1 MLGCVSANVPTE
13 CMAGTRQ
20 VSGCAVLGAGVW
32 LHVYRETLLYG
43 VLLRDNPTDP
53 RLTHPRLTHACDNPT
68 DPLLVLDDMALILI
82 VIGSVVVTVSFL
94 GCWGACTESVC
105 FLAFVSSL
113 PASTAFHQS
122 CMY

>member
-1 MLGCVSANVPTE
+1 
-13 CMAGTRQ
+13 MAGTRQ

-68 DPLLVLDDMALILI
+68 DPRLTHPHL
-82 VIGSVVVTVSFL
+82 TH
-94 GCWGACTESVC
+94 ACDNPTDPRLTHSR
-105 FLAFVSSL
+105 LTHA
-113 PASTAFHQS
+113 
-122 CMY
+122 

>member
-1 MLGCVSANVPTE
+1 
-13 CMAGTRQ
+13 MAGARQ

-32 LHVYRETLLYG
+32 LHVYRETLLYS
-43 VLLRDNPTDP
+43 VLLR
-53 RLTHPRLTHACDNPT
+53 DNPT

-122 CMY
+122 CIY